1 MEDASPTPINQSLL
15 ANPTKTDILKTN
27 ISIIEKNKEE
37 IDSITKINKSSI
49 IESMLNM
56 NTSDEMLNDGDLI
69 NLQSKYI
76 NICWSILAIGTVIFT
91 ITNLKK

>member
-1 MEDASPTPINQSLL
+1 
-15 ANPTKTDILKTN
+15 
-27 ISIIEKNKEE
+27 
-37 IDSITKINKSSI
+37 
-49 IESMLNM
+49 MLNM